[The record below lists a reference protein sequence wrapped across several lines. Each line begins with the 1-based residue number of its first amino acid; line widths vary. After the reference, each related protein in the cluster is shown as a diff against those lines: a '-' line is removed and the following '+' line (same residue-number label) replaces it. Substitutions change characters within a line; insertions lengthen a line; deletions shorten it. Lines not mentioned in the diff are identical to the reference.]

1 MCVCVCVCMRV
12 CMRVFVCVCVCACV
26 WVCVCG
32 CVCVC
37 ACMCV
42 RAYAP
47 EAIKT
52 SGVILA
58 LYDWLNNS
66 GCFSVPFYDSCR

>member
-1 MCVCVCVCMRV
+1 MIIYFYALLIKPGERQPARLVLEITFTVRVYVYVCVH
-12 CMRVFVCVCVCACV
+12 
-26 WVCVCG
+26 
-32 CVCVC
+32 
-37 ACMCV
+37 
-42 RAYAP
+42 AP

-66 GCFSVPFYDSCR
+66 GCFSVPFYESCHRCYQ

>member
-1 MCVCVCVCMRV
+1 MPIKIEDEFLNQARAWFLDITFTAQVYVYVYECV
-12 CMRVFVCVCVCACV
+12 
-26 WVCVCG
+26 
-32 CVCVC
+32 
-37 ACMCV
+37 
-42 RAYAP
+42 YAP

-66 GCFSVPFYDSCR
+66 GCFSVPFYESCRRCHH